1 VARSGLDKSD
11 VKKARDDLIALAQ
24 YPSVDAVRIALGNT
38 GSKTTIHKYLKELE
52 EEKGGGA
59 RKSSISDALQD
70 LVQRLAAR
78 LQEEADLRVAAVS
91 AEYASREQQHVELEK
106 RLRIELADA
115 RAAAGELEARLKAE
129 IKAHT
134 QSRAALQGE
143 IIARHTAEQLAANL
157 KERLTEMQTTAA
169 VKQAEAASLS
179 QETAKL
185 AADLAHARL
194 AAYEAQRM
202 AREQEAK
209 LEQVPMLEQKL
220 RGLREKLAGKE
231 EEIQRF
237 ASQLQLDQTSAEQLT
252 ARVRE
257 LELDLAGARATAD
270 GQLGLAAELRRM
282 LDGYSGNSGNSKPR
296 AQRGGARANKE

>member
-52 EEKGGGA
+52 EEEGGGA
-59 RKSSISDALQD
+59 RKSSISDTLQD

-91 AEYASREQQHVELEK
+91 AEYTSKEQQHVHIEK
-106 RLRIELADA
+106 RLRQERADV
-115 RAAAGELEARLKAE
+115 RAAAGELDARLKAE
-129 IKAHT
+129 IKAHLQT
-134 QSRAALQGE
+134 RAALQGE
-143 IIARHTAEQLAANL
+143 VIVRHTAEQLATNL
-157 KERLTEMQTTAA
+157 KERLTEMQTSAA

-179 QETAKL
+179 QEAARL

-209 LEQVPMLEQKL
+209 LEQVPILEQKL

-231 EEIQRF
+231 DEIQRF
-237 ASQLQLDQTSAEQLT
+237 ASQLQLDQASTEQLT

-282 LDGYSGNSGNSKPR
+282 LDGYSGNSKPR
-296 AQRGGARANKE
+296 AQRGGARTDKE

>member
-52 EEKGGGA
+52 EEEGGGA
-59 RKSSISDALQD
+59 RKSSISDTLQD

-91 AEYASREQQHVELEK
+91 AEYTSKEQQHVHIEK
-106 RLRIELADA
+106 RLRQELADV
-115 RAAAGELEARLKAE
+115 RAAAGELDARLKAE
-129 IKAHT
+129 IKAHLQT
-134 QSRAALQGE
+134 RAALQGE
-143 IIARHTAEQLAANL
+143 VIVRHTAEQLATNL
-157 KERLTEMQTTAA
+157 KERLTEMQTSAA

-179 QETAKL
+179 QEAARL

-209 LEQVPMLEQKL
+209 LEQVPILEQKL

-231 EEIQRF
+231 DEIQRF
-237 ASQLQLDQTSAEQLT
+237 ASQLQLDQASTEQLT

-282 LDGYSGNSGNSKPR
+282 LDGYSGNSKPR
-296 AQRGGARANKE
+296 AQRGGARTDKE

>member
-1 VARSGLDKSD
+1 MARSGLDKSD

-38 GSKTTIHKYLKELE
+38 GSKTTIHKYLKELDE
-52 EEKGGGA
+52 EEGGGG

-78 LQEEADLRVAAVS
+78 LQEEANLRVTAMS
-91 AEYASREQQHVELEK
+91 AENASREQQHVEVEK
-106 RLRIELADA
+106 RLRLELADA
-115 RAAAGELEARLKAE
+115 RASAGELDVRLKSE

-134 QSRAALQGE
+134 QNRAALQGE
-143 IIARHTAEQLAANL
+143 VIARHTAEQLAANL

-179 QETAKL
+179 QEAAKL

-194 AAYEAQRM
+194 AAYEAQRL
-202 AREQEAK
+202 AREQDAK
-209 LEQVPMLEQKL
+209 LEQVPILEQKL

-231 EEIQRF
+231 EDIQRF
-237 ASQLQLDQTSAEQLT
+237 ASQLRLGLTSAEQLT

-282 LDGYSGNSGNSKPR
+282 LDGYSGSSKPR
-296 AQRGGARANKE
+296 TARGTTRAKKE

>member
-52 EEKGGGA
+52 AEEGGGA

-78 LQEEADLRVAAVS
+78 LQDEASLRVAAMS
-91 AEYASREQQHVELEK
+91 AEYTSREQQHAEVGA
-106 RLRIELADA
+106 RLRQELADA
-115 RAAAGELEARLKAE
+115 RAAAGELDARLKAE

-134 QSRAALQGE
+134 QTRASLQGE
-143 IIARHTAEQLAANL
+143 VIARHTAEQLTANL
-157 KERLTEMQTTAA
+157 KERVTEIQTASA

-179 QETAKL
+179 QEAAKL

-194 AAYEAQRM
+194 AAYEAQRL

-209 LEQVPMLEQKL
+209 LEQVPILEQKL

-237 ASQLQLDQTSAEQLT
+237 AKQLQLDQTSFEQLT
-252 ARVRE
+252 VRVRE

-282 LDGYSGNSGNSKPR
+282 LDGYGGSSKPR
-296 AQRGGARANKE
+296 TARGTTRANKE